1 MGGTASRVR
10 EGDAPSFDLALNLIQ
25 RVCVGDILTRTAQ
38 RYPTKTAVVDVHGGV
53 LLTYAELNRRANR
66 VGRALLALGLGRQE
80 KVAILAR
87 NTWQFVVTYFA
98 CAKAGLVALPVNLG
112 LKPQEIAYVL
122 RDAGVR
128 VIVAEGI
135 FRPALEAAVAALP
148 AVERVFLT
156 EVDPATD
163 TEVAGRRFQ
172 AFERLLDFERLL
184 EGPPAPPSGPL
195 PPASPPG
202 ALAAAGPD
210 GAHHL
215 TGAGPDGVHRPT
227 PGAFDPDADLEVFVD
242 DRDIVQCLYTSGT
255 TSMPKGV
262 LTSHLA
268 VTITALSA
276 AVTNRA
282 DPDDVFLLV
291 LPIFHCAAL
300 NAILIPTLLVG
311 GTAVFLRKYD
321 VRDVMDA
328 LERYRVTHVLLL
340 PMMWQEL
347 IQQPDAGQ
355 RDFSSVRRCLYAMAP
370 MAPERIAEI
379 RRFFPNADVV
389 LGSGQTEF
397 TPPTVFQRPHH
408 QDTKPASWGLPTV
421 MTDVRIMDDQGNLL
435 PRGQVGEIVYR
446 GPQCMTAY
454 WNNPE
459 ATAEAFRH
467 GWFHSGDVGW
477 MDEEGVV
484 WFTDRKKDMVKTGGE
499 NVASIEV
506 ERALLAHPAVAECAV
521 VGLPHERW
529 GEAVTAFVL
538 LKPGARAA
546 EAELI
551 AHCRERLAGFKVPK
565 RVVFVDGF
573 PRTGTGKIQK
583 HVLRQEHQGLY
594 AGPAGHG

>member
-1 MGGTASRVR
+1 
-10 EGDAPSFDLALNLIQ
+10 
-25 RVCVGDILTRTAQ
+25 
-38 RYPTKTAVVDVHGGV
+38 
-53 LLTYAELNRRANR
+53 
-66 VGRALLALGLGRQE
+66 
-80 KVAILAR
+80 
-87 NTWQFVVTYFA
+87 
-98 CAKAGLVALPVNLG
+98 
-112 LKPQEIAYVL
+112 
-122 RDAGVR
+122 
-128 VIVAEGI
+128 
-135 FRPALEAAVAALP
+135 
-148 AVERVFLT
+148 
-156 EVDPATD
+156 
-163 TEVAGRRFQ
+163 
-172 AFERLLDFERLL
+172 
-184 EGPPAPPSGPL
+184 
-195 PPASPPG
+195 
-202 ALAAAGPD
+202 
-210 GAHHL
+210 
-215 TGAGPDGVHRPT
+215 
-227 PGAFDPDADLEVFVD
+227 
-242 DRDIVQCLYTSGT
+242 
-255 TSMPKGV
+255 
-262 LTSHLA
+262 
-268 VTITALSA
+268 
-276 AVTNRA
+276 
-282 DPDDVFLLV
+282 PDDVFLLV

>member
-1 MGGTASRVR
+1 MGRTASGAG
-10 EGDAPSFDLALNLIQ
+10 EGLALNLIQ

-38 RYPTKTAVVDVHGGV
+38 RYPDKVAIADLDGGV
-53 LLTYAELNRRANR
+53 SLTYAELNHHANR
-66 VGRALLALGLGRQE
+66 VARSLLGLGLRHQDM
-80 KVAILAR
+80 VAIMSR

-98 CAKAGLVALPVNLG
+98 CAKAGLIALPVNLG
-112 LKPQEIAYVL
+112 LKPEEIAYVL
-122 RDAGVR
+122 RDAGAR
-128 VIVAEGI
+128 VIVAEGM
-135 FRPALEAAVAALP
+135 FRPALESTTAALP
-148 AVERVFLT
+148 AVERVYLT
-156 EVDPATD
+156 DVDPAT
-163 TEVAGRRFQ
+163 EFEAGGKWFL
-172 AFERLLDFERLL
+172 AFDRLLA
-184 EGPPAPPSGPL
+184 APPGGEP
-195 PPASPPG
+195 
-202 ALAAAGPD
+202 GPD
-210 GAHHL
+210 
-215 TGAGPDGVHRPT
+215 DEV
-227 PGAFDPDADLEVFVD
+227 EVFID
-242 DRDIVQCLYTSGT
+242 DRDTVQCLYTSGT
-255 TSMPKGV
+255 TSLPKGV

-276 AVTNRA
+276 AVTNKA
-282 DPDDVFLLV
+282 DPDDVCLVV

-300 NAILIPTLLVG
+300 NALLLPTLLVG
-311 GTAVFLRKYD
+311 GTAVFLRRYE
-321 VRDVMDA
+321 VRAVMDA
-328 LERYRVTHVLLL
+328 LEKHKVTHTLLL
-340 PMMWQEL
+340 PMMWQEIL
-347 IQQPDAGQ
+347 QQPDARQ

-379 RRFFPNADVV
+379 QQLFPNADVV

-408 QDTKPASWGLPTV
+408 QHTKPASWGLPTV
-421 MTDVRIMDDQGNLL
+421 MTDVRIMDDHGNLL

-499 NVASIEV
+499 NVSSIEV

-529 GEAVTAFVL
+529 GEAVTAFVVP
-538 LKPGARAA
+538 KPGASVT
-546 EAELI
+546 EEELI

-565 RVVFVDGF
+565 KVVFVSDF

-583 HVLRQEHQGLY
+583 HILRQHHQALY
-594 AGPAGHG
+594 NV

>member
-10 EGDAPSFDLALNLIQ
+10 EGDAPSLDLALNLIQ
-25 RVCVGDILTRTAQ
+25 RVCAGDILTRTAQ
-38 RYPTKTAVVDVHGGV
+38 RYPGKTAIVDIHGGRT
-53 LLTYAELNRRANR
+53 LTYAELNRYANR
-66 VGRALLALGLGRQE
+66 VGRALLGLGLGHQD
-80 KVAILAR
+80 KVAIMAR

-98 CAKAGLVALPVNLG
+98 CAKAGLIAMPVNLG
-112 LKPQEIAYVL
+112 LRPEEIGYVL
-122 RDAGVR
+122 HDAGAR
-128 VIVAEGI
+128 VVVAEGI
-135 FRPALEAAVAALP
+135 FRTALEAAASRLP
-148 AVERVFLT
+148 AIQRVYLT
-156 EVDPATD
+156 EVDPATEF
-163 TEVAGRRFQ
+163 TAGHVQFL
-172 AFERLLDFERLL
+172 AFDRLLA
-184 EGPPAPPSGPL
+184 GPPAQ
-195 PPASPPG
+195 ASSPGGGPPG
-202 ALAAAGPD
+202 GGGPRAG
-210 GAHHL
+210 L
-215 TGAGPDGVHRPT
+215 
-227 PGAFDPDADLEVFVD
+227 DPDDAELEVFIA
-242 DRDIVQCLYTSGT
+242 DRDTVQCLYTSGT
-255 TSMPKGV
+255 TSLPKGV

-268 VTITALSA
+268 VTITALASA
-276 AVTNRA
+276 VANKS
-282 DPDDVFLLV
+282 DPDDVLLLV

-300 NAILIPTLLVG
+300 NALLLPALLVG
-311 GTAVFLRKYD
+311 ATAVFLRKYD

-328 LERYRVTHVLLL
+328 LERHRVTHVLLL

-347 IQQPDAGQ
+347 LQQPGVRE

-379 RRFFPNADVV
+379 QALFPNADVV

-408 QDTKPASWGLPTV
+408 QHTKPASWGLPTV
-421 MTDVRIMDDQGNLL
+421 MTDVRIMDDQGRLL

-521 VGLPHERW
+521 VGLPHDRW

-538 LKPGARAA
+538 LKPGSQAT
-546 EAELI
+546 EEELI

-565 RVVFVDGF
+565 RVVFATEF

-583 HVLRQEHQGLY
+583 HVLRQQHRDLYQG
-594 AGPAGHG
+594 